1 MWIKQIEY
9 DGGLDYKGKI
19 VFDKKSIISS
29 EHNEIGK
36 STLLRVILYA
46 LGFEVVMT
54 NGIANLDLKTKIK
67 ILTDDLEEIQIY
79 RNDDKVI
86 LKQNSSEEEIQ
97 LQLPD
102 DRATLQS
109 FFLNFSNDEL
119 LKNCL
124 GTFYFEQ
131 DRYSLINY
139 GVVTPRNH
147 FDLRELIIQL
157 VPEVEEKLRE
167 IDRKESVVK
176 RKISAINAI
185 NAVLKDQNNQ
195 DNLLE
200 ENDQDEVT
208 IQNVNAL
215 NFKLKQLKRKKHA
228 VMESIDDN
236 NKLLQYIGELKLK
249 LRLSD
254 GTKVLVTPDK
264 IEGMD
269 NTLSY
274 LKSEKIVINNQIEET
289 KQLIRRNEQAVKEK
303 YENKGTHFTIPKAFN
318 LDKNNAMLKYLQKQ
332 KDDIILQKKNLL
344 IEHSYQE
351 LQDRLYKLYTDYANE
366 LKLSKWLTN
375 GIFSS
380 KNISGLIGTEREF
393 TAISLRLAALK
404 LIEESTKIN
413 LPIILDSP
421 FQELDSTNKKLL
433 VDFLEKEFSE
443 KHQIIITSVADKIPT
458 NIDNWQ
464 IITLEG

>member
-1 MWIKQIEY
+1 MLIKQIEY

-54 NGIANLDLKTKIK
+54 NGIADLNLKTKIK
-67 ILTDDLEEIQIY
+67 IVTDNLKEIQIY
-79 RNDDKVI
+79 RNNDKVI
-86 LKQNSSEEEIQ
+86 LEQNSGEEEIQ

-102 DRATLQS
+102 DRTILQS
-109 FFLNFSNDEL
+109 SFLNFSNNEL

-139 GVVTPRNH
+139 GVVTPKNH

-157 VPEVEEKLRE
+157 VPEVEEKLKE
-167 IDRKESVVK
+167 IDRKENVVK
-176 RKISAINAI
+176 RRISAINAI
-185 NAVLKDQNNQ
+185 NAVLRDQNDQ

-215 NFKLKQLKRKKHA
+215 KFKLKQLKRKKHA
-228 VMESIDDN
+228 VMESID
-236 NKLLQYIGELKLK
+236 
-249 LRLSD
+249 
-254 GTKVLVTPDK
+254 
-264 IEGMD
+264 
-269 NTLSY
+269 
-274 LKSEKIVINNQIEET
+274 NQIDKT
-289 KQLIRRNEQAVKEK
+289 KQLIRKNEQAVKEK
-303 YENKGTHFTIPKAFN
+303 YENKDAHFTIPKAFN
-318 LDKNNAMLKYLQKQ
+318 LDKNNAMLKYLQGQ
-332 KDDIILQKKNLL
+332 KEDLILQKKSLL

-351 LQDRLYKLYTDYANE
+351 LQDKLYKLYTDYANE
-366 LKLSKWLTN
+366 LKLSNWLKN

-393 TAISLRLAALK
+393 TSISIRLAAVK

-433 VDFLEKEFSE
+433 IDFLEKEFSE